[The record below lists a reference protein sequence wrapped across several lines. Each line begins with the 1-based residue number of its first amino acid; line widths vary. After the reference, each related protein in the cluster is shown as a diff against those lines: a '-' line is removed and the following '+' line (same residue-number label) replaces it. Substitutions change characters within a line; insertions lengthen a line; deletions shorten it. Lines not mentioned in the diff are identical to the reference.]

1 MLALTAF
8 LASQHPDYA
17 EAAIWKTYAVACFVV
32 VQVGWYETVL
42 IVPLSE
48 SIVALKENF
57 KGPEQ
62 NWLEEKIQVEL
73 FRLID
78 TWTVRHV
85 VRATLPLVAGMIV
98 LSSAIF

>member
-1 MLALTAF
+1 M
-8 LASQHPDYA
+8 
-17 EAAIWKTYAVACFVV
+17 ACFVV

-48 SIVALKENF
+48 SIVALKEHF

-62 NWLEEKIQVEL
+62 NWLEDKTQVEL

-78 TWTVRHV
+78 KWTLRHV
-85 VRATLPLVAGMIV
+85 VRATLPLVSGMIV
-98 LSSAIF
+98 LYSAVF